1 MIADRSGNPL
11 RVALVGLG
19 RWANAHAAAG
29 SRSEAVEV
37 IACFTRNPERRAA
50 FAAHHGVAREH
61 SSFGALLADDD
72 IEAIVL
78 STPNDLHVEM
88 TLSALEAGKAVL
100 IDKPVSVDLAEGLRL
115 LRVGDAAPSVGVAH
129 HARRL
134 AGHRAA
140 RSWIDGGDAGEVRIA
155 HATFS
160 NNRGAKMAKDAWHR
174 RVKGSEAGVLI
185 QVGIHQ
191 VDNVLYLLGPA
202 KSVNARFEYGVL
214 GPRIPTTAAVII
226 RHTSGAMSCV
236 TSSWT
241 TPSHYRL
248 DLEATGGNL
257 EYRLDHR
264 HWTSATVDDHGVLD
278 LHPAGAERRPHPVEK
293 GDPLRDQLDSLA
305 ASVRE
310 GVPFEPGL
318 IDGLR
323 AIAVVEAAIQSAA
336 QQGTTV
342 DIAALAARSGASA
355 DEVHRLMGEPAGR

>member
-1 MIADRSGNPL
+1 MADRSTDPV
-11 RVALVGLG
+11 RIALVGLG
-19 RWANAHAAAG
+19 RWANAHAAAA
-29 SRSEAVEV
+29 SRSEAVSL
-37 IACFTRNPERRAA
+37 IGCFTRNPERRDA
-50 FAAHHGVAREH
+50 FAADHAIAKAY
-61 SSFGALLADDD
+61 SSFDSLLADDE

-88 TLSALEAGKAVL
+88 TLSALAVGKAVL
-100 IDKPVSVDLAEGLRL
+100 VDKPISVDLAEGLRL
-115 LRVGDAAPSVGVAH
+115 MRLPDTAPIVGVAH

-140 RSWIDGGDAGEVRIA
+140 RQWIDRGDAGEVRVA

-160 NNRGAKMAKDAWHR
+160 NSRGAEMATDAWQRH
-174 RVKGSEAGVLI
+174 VKGAEAGVLI

-202 KSVNARFEYGVL
+202 QSVNARFEYGVL
-214 GPRIPTTAAVII
+214 GPTIPTTAAVII
-226 RHTSGAMSCV
+226 RHTGGAVSSV
-236 TSSWT
+236 TSNWT

-257 EYRLDHR
+257 EFRLDHR
-264 HWTSATVDDHGVLD
+264 QWTSAAVDDYGILE
-278 LHPAGAERRPHPVEK
+278 LHAPGDERRVYPVTK

-310 GVPFEPGL
+310 AIPLEPGV

-323 AIAVVEAAIQSAA
+323 AIAVVEAAIRSAA
-336 QQGTTV
+336 QHGASV
-342 DIAALAARSGASA
+342 DMSDLAARSGATRE
-355 DEVHRLMGEPAGR
+355 EVRQIMGAPTNR